1 MELPSNT
8 IKLEAKDFTLDM
20 HAKVYKDDPII
31 NNVLLTVRVVSYDFS
46 GAMQMDVGSLDL
58 DEFVRK
64 LTMMYKT
71 LKGEAR
77 IEEPYGNKCF
87 INFKID
93 RTGHVKVNGKLNVS
107 PQQLLFENEFDQTY
121 LEKFVKHLA
130 ETDEWQEIVE

>member
-8 IKLEAKDFTLDM
+8 IKLETKDFTLDM

-31 NNVLLTVRVVSYDFS
+31 NNVLLTVKVVSKGFS
-46 GAMQMDVGSLDL
+46 GAMEMNVGSLEL

-87 INFKID
+87 INFKIG
-93 RTGHVKVNGKLNVS
+93 RTGHVKVSGKLVVS
-107 PQQLLFENEFDQTY
+107 SQQLLFENIFDQTY
-121 LEKFVKHLA
+121 LEKFVKNLA
-130 ETDEWQEIVE
+130 ETDKWQEIV

>member
-8 IKLEAKDFTLDM
+8 IRLEAKDFTLEM
-20 HAKVYKDDPII
+20 HAKVYKDDPVV
-31 NNVLLTVRVVSYDFS
+31 NNVQLTIKVVSYDFS
-46 GAMQMDVGSLDL
+46 GAMEMNVGSLDL

-71 LKGEAR
+71 LMGEAR

-87 INFKID
+87 INFEID
-93 RTGHVKVNGKLNVS
+93 RTGHVVVNGKLDVF
-107 PQQLLFENEFDQTY
+107 PQKLLFENYFDQTY

-130 ETDEWQEIVE
+130 ETDKWQEIV

>member
-20 HAKVYKDDPII
+20 HAKVYESDPII
-31 NNVLLTVRVVSYDFS
+31 NNVLLTVKVVSDDFS
-46 GAMQMDVGSLDL
+46 GAMEMDVGAPTL
-58 DEFVRK
+58 DEFVLK
-64 LTMMYKT
+64 LTLMYCT

-93 RTGHVKVNGKLNVS
+93 RTGHVEVSGKLVVS
-107 PQQLLFENEFDQTY
+107 SQQLLFENKFDQTY
-121 LEKFVKHLA
+121 LEKFVKNLA
-130 ETDEWQEIVE
+130 ETDKWQEIV